1 MRKYHD
7 DPFQHQLTDAVRD
20 VARAIH
26 KLDTHQARE
35 NFAVNLRDLSHLIF
49 GGSFLTQIFSNFFN
63 ELIAVLGV
71 SVLAFLYGLA
81 HLISKGGEAK

>member
-1 MRKYHD
+1 MRKYQD

-26 KLDTHQARE
+26 KLDSHQARE
-35 NFAVNLRDLSHLIF
+35 NFATNLRDLGHLIF
-49 GGSFLTQIFSNFFN
+49 GGSVLAQIFSSSFN

-71 SVLAFLYGLA
+71 STLAALP
-81 HLISKGGEAK
+81 I